1 MKKLL
6 SFFAILSL
14 LLAGCSGF
22 GEDENQANGGAES
35 VVKELFDAADLAK
48 LVDFKADAGRVVLPF
63 TPEYDWTATSSDESW
78 ITVNPTSGV
87 AGEKVELRVF
97 LAANTSTDSRRGKV
111 RVALNDANNTVLD
124 IPVSQKGVTPVL
136 ELEGGEN
143 GTYYVDGNGGVLNVK
158 VNTNIDRDAEVVIHE
173 ASWLT
178 VCEVA
183 ATRVMHSDIIA
194 LHATKNDTGA
204 VREAKVTI
212 YYGNEEANFTVKQE
226 PAQEGEPSI
235 SVTPG
240 EVDVLA
246 EGGSFDIS
254 VVSNTDWTV
263 TCDAGDVTIDPTSG
277 NGDGKVTVTLAATD
291 VTREVSLTFTAT
303 LDGKTKV
310 VVAKVKQTIVV
321 VEEPVVRLV
330 DGATYSIDGNGGV
343 LDVKVETN
351 IESVAEVAI
360 QGSPEWLTVVN
371 GAATRAM
378 RTDLITLKAAKN
390 TTGSARQAK
399 VTVFY
404 SNKYVDFLVTQ
415 EPAQEGVPSISV
427 TPGEAE
433 VLAEGGSVEL
443 NVYSNADWA
452 VACDAGDVTIAPDSG
467 NGDGKVTVT
476 LAATDVTRVVS
487 LTFTATLDGK
497 TQVVVAK
504 VKQTVKSN
512 EGGEGSEGGEGGD
525 DLTDSQLTP
534 YQHQANLKKTGE
546 DLLKYFDPNDTRALV
561 TSVTELGNAGGFNF
575 YLEGTRAA
583 KGQSLKSHNLI
594 KQIFT
599 SILGVAK
606 FSPKSASRLSASLT
620 FPEEDSSYDLEQHK
634 GSEYVFNF
642 STGTWKQNVG
652 VHAGN
657 KMTAVWGASVA
668 TLTWVDGANS
678 WEGNISYDYKAKL
691 EGVPSKLN
699 VEIAVNGNVEFAAE
713 LNVSVPNN
721 FAIDTKTAITLNGG
735 YVFSVVAKADRQSVE
750 GSVTIAKNG
759 TKIIDGGGKVYIN
772 DMTDSANWWK
782 EYEDSWYDGY
792 QWHYETWTDFNWA
805 YPVNQVKTGQAYAT
819 ILNVGLRA
827 QGDLRTILDEGAKI
841 DDASTE
847 QGATLL
853 SNCINKNA
861 SAVLYYVDSKEKI
874 ANVEA
879 EAIPYEEW
887 IYSGETGESY
897 KVTYYDP
904 APVIVFADGS
914 KWAVDEYFTEAA
926 FGTLLDSAES
936 LWDRYMDLMK

>member
-22 GEDENQANGGAES
+22 GEDENQGNGGAES

-48 LVDFKADAGRVVLPF
+48 LVDFKAEAGRVLLPF

-87 AGEKVELRVF
+87 AGEKVELKVM

-124 IPVSQKGVTPVL
+124 IPVSQKGVDPVL
-136 ELEGGEN
+136 NL
-143 GTYYVDGNGGVLNVK
+143 VDGNNGVYSIDGSEQVINVT
-158 VNTNIDRDAEVVIHE
+158 VETNIDKAADVYIQDSSE
-173 ASWLT
+173 WLT
-178 VCEVA
+178 VYEGET
-183 ATRVMHSDIIA
+183 TRAMHTDIIA
-194 LHATKNDTGA
+194 LHATKNDTGD

-212 YYGNEEANFTVKQE
+212 YYGNEEANFTVRQE

-235 SVTPG
+235 SVTPA
-240 EVDVLA
+240 VCDASA
-246 EGGSFDIS
+246 EGGE
-254 VVSNTDWTV
+254 VVLNVFSNTDWTV
-263 TCDAGDVTIDPTSG
+263 ACDAGDVTVAPASG
-277 NGDGKVTVTLAATD
+277 NGDGKVTVALAATD
-291 VTREVSLTFTAT
+291 VTREVEVKFTAT
-303 LDGKTKV
+303 LDGKTKE

-330 DGATYSIDGNGGV
+330 DGATYSVDCNGGV

-351 IESVAEVAI
+351 IESVAEVDI
-360 QGSPEWLTVVN
+360 QGGASWLTQFS

-378 RTDLITLKAAKN
+378 RTDLITLKAEAN

-399 VTVFY
+399 VTVY
-404 SNKYVDFLVTQ
+404 YGNKFVDFLVTQ
-415 EPAQEGVPSISV
+415 ESAQLGEPSISV

-433 VLAEGGSVEL
+433 VSAEGGSIEL
-443 NVYSNADWA
+443 NVFSNTDWT
-452 VACDAGDVTIAPDSG
+452 VACYAGDVTIDPKSG

-476 LAATDVTRVVS
+476 LAATDVTREVEVK
-487 LTFTATLDGK
+487 FTAALDGK
-497 TQVVVAK
+497 TKVYVVK

-512 EGGEGSEGGEGGD
+512 EGGDDGEGGD

-546 DLLKYFDPNDTRALV
+546 DLLQYFNPEDCRVLV

-575 YLEGTRAA
+575 HLDETRGV
-583 KGQSLKSHNLI
+583 KSQSLKSHNLI

-599 SILGVAK
+599 SVLGVAK

-620 FPEEDSSYDLEQHK
+620 FPEEGSSYDLEQLK

-642 STGTWKQNVG
+642 STGTWKQNAG

-657 KMTAVWGASVA
+657 KMTAVWGTSVA
-668 TLTWVDGANS
+668 TLTWVDGTNS

-691 EGVPSKLN
+691 EGVPSKFN
-699 VEIAVNGNVEFAAE
+699 VEIAVDGNVEFAAE

-721 FAIDTKTAITLNGG
+721 YAIDTKTAITLNGG
-735 YVFSVVAKADRQSVE
+735 YAFSVVAKADSQSVE

-772 DMTDSANWWK
+772 DMTNSANWWK
-782 EYEDSWYDGY
+782 EYEDSWYDGS
-792 QWHYETWTDFNWA
+792 QWQYETWTDFNWA
-805 YPVNQVKTGQAYAT
+805 YPVNKVKTGQAYAT

-827 QGDLRTILDEGAKI
+827 QGDLRTILDEGTKI
-841 DDASTE
+841 EDTTTQ

-874 ANVEA
+874 ANVAA
-879 EAIPYEEW
+879 EAIAYEEW
-887 IYSGETGESY
+887 VYSGETGESQR
-897 KVTYYDP
+897 VTYYDA

-914 KWAVDEYFTEAA
+914 KWAIDDYFTEAA

-936 LWDRYMDLMK
+936 LWDRYMELMK